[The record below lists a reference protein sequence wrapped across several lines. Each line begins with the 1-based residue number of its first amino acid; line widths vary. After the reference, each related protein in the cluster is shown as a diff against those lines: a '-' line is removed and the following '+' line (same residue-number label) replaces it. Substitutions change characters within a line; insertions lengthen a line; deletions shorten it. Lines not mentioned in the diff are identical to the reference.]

1 MVEGLER
8 KGARRFPIPAD
19 PWFGHSEGGQSSRG
33 ERMCPPVSKAP
44 MRRGGNL
51 IGKAA
56 FAQIEFATDSPLEE
70 AVSESRNSLLAGK
83 IQGNSSILASDV
95 QIPH

>member
-1 MVEGLER
+1 
-8 KGARRFPIPAD
+8 
-19 PWFGHSEGGQSSRG
+19 
-33 ERMCPPVSKAP
+33 

-70 AVSESRNSLLAGK
+70 AVTSELVSESRNSLLAGK